1 MPTQKLHAFL
11 NDNQIK
17 YLKIEHSPAYTAQE
31 IAAAVH
37 IPGEALAKSVM
48 VKIDSKMTMV
58 VLPANH
64 RINFA
69 KLTEEIGAG
78 EVRLAE
84 ESEFGDF
91 FPDCSLGAMP
101 PFGNLYGIE
110 VIVDQTLANEDDIT
124 FNACSHTELI
134 QLSYRDFETLV
145 NPRVLNFSW

>member
-48 VKIDSKMTMV
+48 VKIDNKMTMV

-69 KLTEEIGAG
+69 KLTEETGAG

-84 ESEFGDF
+84 ESEFGDL

-110 VIVDQTLANEDDIT
+110 VIVDQTLANDDDIT

-145 NPRVLNFSW
+145 KPRVLNFSW